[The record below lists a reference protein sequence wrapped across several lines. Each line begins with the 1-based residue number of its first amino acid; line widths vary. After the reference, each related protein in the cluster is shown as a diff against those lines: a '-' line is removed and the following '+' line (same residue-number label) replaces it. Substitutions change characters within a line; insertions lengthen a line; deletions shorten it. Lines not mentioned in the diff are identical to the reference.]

1 MLPGIW
7 GLLTE
12 STAAHWRGVS
22 AYIEHFAAERQIEAL
37 EQLLYRGTTQI
48 DACLIKVLPA

>member
-22 AYIEHFAAERQIEAL
+22 AYIEYFAAERRIEA
-37 EQLLYRGTTQI
+37 QKPSAYPI
-48 DACLIKVLPA
+48 